1 MEFEQLIEYITGDP
15 DEATTTAVLEW
26 ISASEENRK
35 EFYRLK
41 NIYALSQSG
50 SRVTELRSDYFKVK
64 EKLDFGSGESPVRW
78 LKELLKYAAVVV
90 FTLISVY
97 FIGQFRK
104 SEIPREYVS
113 AYHQLTVPLG
123 QISEFIFADG
133 TRVWLNSGTT
143 LRFPD
148 NPQDSLR
155 EVFLEGEAYFDVSKI
170 KKRPFIVHTG
180 PMDIRVLG
188 TAFNVQC
195 YPDMDKSETTLVEGS
210 LEIQNH
216 KQELLAML
224 KPGEQLKFSRSTLSR
239 SLSRVDT
246 APYKAWRDGKLI
258 FRDKSLGEIAGSLER
273 WYNVRIIFSD
283 EKIKNYRFTGTILKH
298 KPFDQILQ
306 AIRLT
311 TPIRY
316 QIRVHA
322 ESSNEVT
329 LYSRE

>member
-1 MEFEQLIEYITGDP
+1 MESEKLIAYITGEP
-15 DEATTTAVLEW
+15 DEVTSTAVLEW

-41 NIYALSQSG
+41 NIYALSKGG
-50 SRVTELRSDYFKVK
+50 SPIPEIRSDYLKVK
-64 EKLDFGSGESPVRW
+64 GQLSPQPGVITLRW
-78 LKELLKYAAVVV
+78 LKQTMKYAAVIAI
-90 FTLISVY
+90 TLLSVY
-97 FIGQFRK
+97 FYGQFRK
-104 SEIPREYVS
+104 TGISREYVS
-113 AYHQLTVPLG
+113 SYHQLTVPLG

-155 EVFLEGEAYFDVSKI
+155 EVFLEGEAYFDVAKNE
-170 KKRPFIVHTG
+170 KLPFIVHAG
-180 PMDIRVLG
+180 AMDIRVLG
-188 TAFNVQC
+188 TAFNVQN
-195 YPDMDKSETTLVEGS
+195 YPDMDQTETTLVEGS
-210 LEIQNH
+210 LEILN
-216 KQELLAML
+216 KERKELAKL
-224 KPGEQLKFSRSTLSR
+224 KPGEQLKYSKSSLSGI
-239 SLSRVDT
+239 LSRVDT
-246 APYKAWRDGKLI
+246 APYQAWRDGKLI

-273 WYNVRIIFSD
+273 WYNVRIKFSD
-283 EKIKNYRFTGTILKH
+283 DKIRNYRFTGTILKH

-316 QIRVHA
+316 QVRVHA
-322 ESSNEVT
+322 ESSNEVI